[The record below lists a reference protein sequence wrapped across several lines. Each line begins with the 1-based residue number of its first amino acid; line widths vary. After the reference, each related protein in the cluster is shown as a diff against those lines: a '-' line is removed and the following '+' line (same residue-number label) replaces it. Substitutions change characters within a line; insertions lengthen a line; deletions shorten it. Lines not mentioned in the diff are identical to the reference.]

1 MFLLT
6 RRKTSACVYVRDVMH
21 TFADCT
27 IVLIYDCI
35 NENANWTY
43 AIVLNLNA
51 KYFIK
56 LSTYSIKY
64 CSNKNTTFGS

>member
-1 MFLLT
+1 
-6 RRKTSACVYVRDVMH
+6 MH